1 MKAKRMFEE
10 LGYIRQEVPALY
22 IEYINSKDKVRI
34 SFSYLGNKPSIL
46 IREESNL
53 KLGKATAIF
62 PNELKAINKQVE
74 ELGWFDEGVNND

>member
-1 MKAKRMFEE
+1 MSAKEMFEE
-10 LGYIRQEVPALY
+10 LEYTRQEAPELY

-53 KLGKATAIF
+53 KLGKAVAIF
-62 PNELKAINKQVE
+62 PDELQAINKQVE
-74 ELGWFDEGVNND
+74 ELNWND